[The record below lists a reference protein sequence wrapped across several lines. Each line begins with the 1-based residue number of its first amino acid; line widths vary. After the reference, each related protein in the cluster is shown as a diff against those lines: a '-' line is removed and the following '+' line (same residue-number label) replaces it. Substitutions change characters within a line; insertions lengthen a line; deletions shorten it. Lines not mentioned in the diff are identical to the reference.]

1 MFELEGLNLIFRL
14 IIASTFGGIIG
25 LERQIQGQSAGFRTQ
40 LLVCLGSC
48 LFTILS
54 FLVYSNFGNMADP
67 GRISA
72 QIVVGIGF
80 LGAGAI
86 IRHGEF
92 VRGLTTAASLWAVS
106 AIGMAVGMGE
116 YLLGA
121 FATFLVLANL
131 IILKHLESKIP
142 RDRYVNIIFEVIESD
157 ETDFYMFAKESNIE
171 IVGRS
176 FKYLLEE
183 KYKHFNLNVKYKNE
197 EQLNAFLKKLRQ
209 IKGLRVLMVQ

>member
-1 MFELEGLNLIFRL
+1 MFELEDLNLIFRL

-54 FLVYSNFGNMADP
+54 YLVHSNFGNIADP

-86 IRHGEF
+86 IKHGEF
-92 VRGLTTAASLWAVS
+92 VRGLTTAASLWTVS

-116 YLLGA
+116 YLLGG

-131 IILKHLESKIP
+131 IVLKHLESRIP
-142 RDRYVNIIFEVIESD
+142 RDRYINIIFEVIESD
-157 ETDFYMFAKESNIE
+157 ESDFYKLAKESNVE
-171 IVGRS
+171 IVERY

-183 KYKHFNLNVKYKNE
+183 KYKHYNLNVKYKSE
-197 EQLNAFLKKLRQ
+197 KQLNMFLKKLRQ
-209 IKGLRVLMVQ
+209 IKGIRVLMIQ